1 MRLPIGVQAYV
12 IQRERRN
19 LTKSSLRQSFMHR
32 YIIGAPPA
40 LAITGSVCARV
51 IRPDAYPK
59 EGGGFVRRDYEL
71 GFILNPE
78 VNEEQTRAILER
90 VEQVVANHDGQ
101 IVRINQWGRRRLGY
115 PIQHNRDGFYVFI
128 DMILTPE
135 TVIELDRTLK
145 VSEDVLRYMIKRRDP
160 KTVQKEREARAAAAA
175 APATQS
181 AEAQDEIVSPVHEE
195 VVGEETEAPVAQSA
209 EDMEDVPPA
218 IEDEDIED
226 VPPAIDEEDSEAES
240 V

>member
-1 MRLPIGVQAYV
+1 M
-12 IQRERRN
+12 
-19 LTKSSLRQSFMHR
+19 K
-32 YIIGAPPA
+32 
-40 LAITGSVCARV
+40 
-51 IRPDAYPK
+51 
-59 EGGGFVRRDYEL
+59 RDYEL

-115 PIQHNRDGFYVFI
+115 PIEHHRDGFYVFI

-145 VSEDVLRYMIKRRDP
+145 VSEEVLRHLIKRRDP

-175 APATQS
+175 AAT
-181 AEAQDEIVSPVHEE
+181 AAPTAEVEAQEPEGVAPDENL
-195 VVGEETEAPVAQSA
+195 VGEETELPVGLS
-209 EDMEDVPPA
+209 P
-218 IEDEDIED
+218 EDIED
-226 VPPAIDEEDSEAES
+226 VPPAIEEEIIEA
-240 V
+240 